1 MLPARKK
8 TKSTNAKF
16 AKLMIANIGV
26 KLSKQEKDKQLILC
40 IKRDRREIIE
50 KLMKESC
57 NEQATNV
64 DDKID

>member
-1 MLPARKK
+1 
-8 TKSTNAKF
+8 
-16 AKLMIANIGV
+16 MIANIGV

>member
-1 MLPARKK
+1 
-8 TKSTNAKF
+8 
-16 AKLMIANIGV
+16 MIANIGV

-64 DDKID
+64 DDKIDKVFDRMADK